1 MGDLVSNYRFVVKPV
16 IKETGRSLDLA
27 RPMKIH
33 PLTYQELPLNPEYTN
48 YADGRFTLEKL
59 SHATADEMYWKAR
72 QEIILRHTGEH
83 PYEISGPDAENLLQ
97 QIFPRDISKVKI
109 GRCSYQFAC
118 YHDGGMISDGLL
130 LRLEKNKFWFAQ
142 GDGHL
147 YSWYKAHSKNL
158 DVEIKDPNVWV
169 SQIQGPKSL
178 KLLEK
183 LVDQPLKNNFNY
195 FDWVETSIASEK
207 VIISRT
213 GFTNELGWEIYLRP
227 ENDSKKIG
235 DLILSKGEEMG
246 MILTAS
252 PGFRCRRIEAGLLSA
267 GRDFTRDRSPFA
279 VGLGKFIDFNKGD
292 FIGRDYLLNA
302 SKDCLTWGMRVENS
316 FALVDSEISINN
328 KKVGIVTSS
337 TWSPFQVCGV
347 AIVHMDNAEFGP
359 DTIVDVRCDDGSV
372 QKGEICTLP
381 MYDEKGEIQRGL
393 KEDIPSS
400 PIPWKGISKN

>member
-59 SHATADEMYWKAR
+59 SNATADEMYWKAR

-109 GRCSYQFAC
+109 RRCSYQFAC

-147 YSWYKAHSKNL
+147 YNWYKAHSKNL

-183 LVDQPLKNNFNY
+183 LVDKPLKNNFNY
-195 FDWVETSIASEK
+195 FDWVETSINSEK

-316 FALVDSEISINN
+316 FALVDSEISIDN

-347 AIVHMDNAEFGP
+347 AIVHMDKAEFGP
-359 DTIVDVRCDDGSV
+359 DTIVDVRCDDGTL

-393 KEDIPSS
+393 KEDIPSN

>member
-1 MGDLVSNYRFVVKPV
+1 MKDLVKNYRFVVKPV
-16 IKETGRSLDLA
+16 AKDDGRSLDLA

-59 SHATADEMYWKAR
+59 SNASADEMYWKAR

-83 PYEISGPDAENLLQ
+83 PYEISGPDAEKLLQ
-97 QIFPRDISKVKI
+97 KIFTRDIAKVKT

-118 YHDGGMISDGLL
+118 YDDGGMISDGLL
-130 LRLEKNKFWFAQ
+130 LRLTNDKFWFAQ

-147 YSWYKAHSKNL
+147 YSWYKAHSINL

-178 KLLEK
+178 KLLNK
-183 LVDQPLKNNFNY
+183 IVDESLENKFNY
-195 FDWVETSIASEK
+195 FDWIETSIAYEK

-235 DLILSKGEEMG
+235 DLILEKGKEMG

-267 GRDFTRDRSPFA
+267 GRDFTKDRTPFS
-279 VGLGKFIDFNKGD
+279 VGLGKFIDFDKGE
-292 FIGRDYLLNA
+292 FIGRNFLENA
-302 SKDCLTWGMRVENS
+302 DKECLTWGMRVEGS
-316 FALVDSEISINN
+316 YAVVDSDILIDN
-328 KKVGIVTSS
+328 KKV
-337 TWSPFQVCGV
+337 
-347 AIVHMDNAEFGP
+347 
-359 DTIVDVRCDDGSV
+359 
-372 QKGEICTLP
+372 
-381 MYDEKGEIQRGL
+381 
-393 KEDIPSS
+393 
-400 PIPWKGISKN
+400 

>member
-1 MGDLVSNYRFVVKPV
+1 
-16 IKETGRSLDLA
+16 
-27 RPMKIH
+27 
-33 PLTYQELPLNPEYTN
+33 
-48 YADGRFTLEKL
+48 
-59 SHATADEMYWKAR
+59 
-72 QEIILRHTGEH
+72 
-83 PYEISGPDAENLLQ
+83 
-97 QIFPRDISKVKI
+97 
-109 GRCSYQFAC
+109 
-118 YHDGGMISDGLL
+118 
-130 LRLEKNKFWFAQ
+130 
-142 GDGHL
+142 
-147 YSWYKAHSKNL
+147 
-158 DVEIKDPNVWV
+158 
-169 SQIQGPKSL
+169 
-178 KLLEK
+178 
-183 LVDQPLKNNFNY
+183 
-195 FDWVETSIASEK
+195 
-207 VIISRT
+207 
-213 GFTNELGWEIYLRP
+213 
-227 ENDSKKIG
+227 
-235 DLILSKGEEMG
+235 MG

-267 GRDFTRDRSPFA
+267 GRDFTKDRSPFA

-347 AIVHMDNAEFGP
+347 AIVHMDKAEFGP
-359 DTIVDVRCDDGSV
+359 DTIVDVRCDDGTL